1 MIYALNTRQDET
13 EAGMEALR
21 EAHQEELQQAVA
33 ETEARLLQAGRG
45 GGPSRP
51 ALQATRLSSS
61 LPMAAEPSSW
71 RRILLGIRKI
81 FRFLECHLC
90 E

>member
-33 ETEARLLQAGRG
+33 ETEARLLQAQGRAG
-45 GGPSRP
+45 EEE
-51 ALQATRLSSS
+51 ALRQRIQALESALELQKRLTQEALAQSASC
-61 LPMAAEPSSW
+61 
-71 RRILLGIRKI
+71 R
-81 FRFLECHLC
+81 LETQ
-90 E
+90 ERV

>member
-33 ETEARLLQAGRG
+33 ETEARLLQAQGRVG
-45 GGPSRP
+45 EEE
-51 ALQATRLSSS
+51 ALRQRIQALESALELQKQLTQEALAQSASCRLETQEE
-61 LPMAAEPSSW
+61 LQV
-71 RRILLGIRKI
+71 
-81 FRFLECHLC
+81 
-90 E
+90 

>member
-33 ETEARLLQAGRG
+33 ETGQLGGRASLWGRG
-45 GGPSRP
+45 PGPP
-51 ALQATRLSSS
+51 
-61 LPMAAEPSSW
+61 
-71 RRILLGIRKI
+71 
-81 FRFLECHLC
+81 F
-90 E
+90 